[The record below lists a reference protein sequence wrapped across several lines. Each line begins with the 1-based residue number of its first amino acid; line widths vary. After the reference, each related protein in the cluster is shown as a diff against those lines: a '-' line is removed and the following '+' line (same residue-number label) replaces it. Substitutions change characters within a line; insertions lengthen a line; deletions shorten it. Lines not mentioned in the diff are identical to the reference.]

1 MLELKINP
9 KNDQK
14 AVILELNGKVDTQG
28 TEILREKL
36 NNFLTSDDIANIILN
51 FQNCDFITSVG
62 LGMLVGAQ
70 KNAREQ
76 GKNLKFISLH
86 KNIESIFKIT
96 NLYAFFQVIESE
108 EKALEE

>member
-1 MLELKINP
+1 MLEIKINQ
-9 KNDQK
+9 KNEKK
-14 AVILELNGKVDTQG
+14 AVILELHGKVDTQG

-36 NNFLTSDDIANIILN
+36 NGFLASDDISNIILN
-51 FQNCDFITSVG
+51 FENCDFITSVG

-76 GKNLKFISLH
+76 GKSLKFISLH

-96 NLYAFFQVIESE
+96 NLFAFFQVVESE

>member
-1 MLELKINP
+1 MLELKINL
-9 KNDQK
+9 KEEHK
-14 AVILELNGKVDTQG
+14 AVVLELHGKVDTQG

-36 NNFLTSDDIANIILN
+36 NSYLSTEETTNIILN

-76 GKNLKFISLH
+76 EKSLKFVSLH

-96 NLYAFFQVIESE
+96 NLYAFFQVVESI
-108 EKALEE
+108 EKALE